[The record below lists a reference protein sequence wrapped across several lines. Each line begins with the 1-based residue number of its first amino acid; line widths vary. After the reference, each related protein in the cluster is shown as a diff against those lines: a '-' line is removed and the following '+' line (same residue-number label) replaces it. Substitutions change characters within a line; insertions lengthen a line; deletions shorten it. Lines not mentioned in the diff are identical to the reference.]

1 MADLFKEYGINYQ
14 PKDLF
19 AEYGIT
25 PPTAAETNTG
35 LGNKLLDI
43 DRYKETSR
51 LYDERL
57 AELKAQK
64 EEKSIS
70 NMLADLSSD
79 ENGDV
84 KWEWYNPL
92 SWIGSSVAE
101 NRKYLDDQISAL
113 ETNEELIK
121 STMTPERFQEI
132 KDFGAVGIYESAK
145 RNIKWENVPL
155 AGGFVEGYKKGRIA
169 DIMEKIRDGEELSD
183 GENETVKEYL
193 DDQIELAI
201 RGTSFGGKIVDGVSR
216 MPAFM
221 IEYGLAKGM
230 FGKVSG
236 AVAKTAAGKKIVSAV
251 GNVASKI
258 SNTGKAG
265 QIAIKTAKAAGTA
278 AGRAMFM
285 PSFTYN
291 NYNDIRL
298 NDIYSLGENGQTLF
312 NENPENKA
320 TMVLKA
326 FGLTSITALAEDSGE
341 AISSLVK
348 KGVSPIFNKL
358 PVSVRN
364 EIVKLARQTDKYKD
378 TPISQMFSKGGYS
391 NLLGEIGEERL
402 EALLGAVTGLNPQG
416 DTYFDSIGNALLPGW
431 EQFMIEAGVISVAG
445 GARSG
450 LNYLYSKGFPA
461 KFLKNLSTT
470 EQDQLV
476 ENELNKEMPRPL
488 AAPQIEEVPLNKIF
502 LSPDIPNF
510 KEGANENGV
519 VAGEQLQGTYDRI
532 GTPPIVLWQRN
543 DGRLE
548 IITGRHRFDLAKRT
562 GEDTIPAQILKESD
576 GFTATMARMLDVE
589 QNIKDEKGSVRDYA
603 RYFKHNNITHE
614 EAYRRGL
621 LGRAKGRAAFSIAK
635 DGTDS
640 LYAGFVNGGISEA
653 KAAAI
658 ASGAPNNEA
667 AQAAGIKVAKKLS
680 PEELQAYVSV
690 LSLEKPKE
698 TADGDLFGFDNSAM
712 KEAEAIAKLVAKDKK
727 EINDKIRAVKGASNN
742 PKAAEE
748 MGLRFA
754 VTPENIG
761 KEIERLEGDIY
772 KLDHFYSSPELMQYY
787 RNKINGQPTKSRD
800 EVFADMPVFDMPS
813 DVFRPYRDSSGVNDD
828 KAADKAADAEPIE
841 INNDESWIDN
851 WNRHLFDTVAPLQ
864 NISDLA
870 ADHLKP
876 GQRPDLLA
884 RTYQYSRM
892 MIEKNITD
900 QTYYID
906 ENGNEVNTGEGFV
919 PILNDFASTFAMI
932 EPRKNAALDDFNDYL
947 VAVRYIEDLD
957 EMEGVEVTE
966 QQKIDAVASIARLQE
981 KYGENYNLF
990 EDFANR
996 IYGYQQRIL
1005 HNLVDSGNLS
1015 EEQFNEIVEKHKHYV
1030 PFKRVLEE
1038 KNVGGGIPSRPV
1050 FDEARTSKAIKRIRG
1065 SEKAVKNVFVSIE
1078 MNAANILDLAYRN
1091 KIARSVA
1098 GLQNF
1103 LPQYIQPKKPL
1114 FEKGKAKIKVAYDPR
1129 LRQQLEEAIKV
1140 FGGRFEYK
1148 KALGKGVLG
1157 DYNPSERL
1165 IRKRL
1170 GAQDRTL
1177 AHEFGHMLDFT
1188 FDTVNILSNPELR
1201 KEIEK
1206 LAEERFY
1213 SIVNIG
1219 TRRNDK
1225 GEIEFTEEQLGK
1237 VKEDY
1242 VKSPRELMANM
1253 FDLYFTSR
1261 DYLKKTAPKTYAYI
1275 EKLFDNKD
1283 LRFLKSIAPS
1293 SSSKMEEIEED
1304 VWIPSRQK
1312 PYGNVIEYYE
1322 NGKKKYIEVAQ
1333 PIYEAMHQLNPIQV
1347 GWLEKIF
1354 RVAGTPA
1361 KILRWGATTT
1371 PNFIVRNFMK
1381 DQFTAFVQTEKGM
1394 KTTPLQTAKALFEIA
1409 GHGDLYNQWQKSGGS
1424 GSGYYDW
1431 SEEGSRKFLKE
1442 LNNKDG
1448 RFWKAI
1454 SWLENDALWKKAI
1467 NLATSPV
1474 MLPAKTYF
1482 KGVEKVSQAVE
1493 EATRLGAFM
1502 QAKKAGLSDIEA
1514 GLASREA
1521 TVDFARGGDASK
1533 LINRFVPFF
1542 NVGMQSANKLYRTAK
1557 SNPSAFL
1564 FSSLATI
1571 AFPSIMITGYYLYAA
1586 PEEERQRWLEI
1597 PDYVRDNNWC
1607 IFQNGEL
1614 VTFPKPFTVG
1624 YMGTIFEDILIW
1636 GYDKD
1641 KPAAREWWELMLS
1654 AAGSFSPVQTL
1665 GSLLTPVGQ
1674 VAIESMTNYN
1684 FFQGRS
1690 IYPVWM
1696 DRLPPEERSLKTTS
1710 QTAQFLGKHLKV
1722 SPAKLDNAF
1731 RGILSTAGKQ
1741 TLDFSEDMYDK
1752 FKRWNGQ
1759 EVPEDI
1765 SIKKDVPVV
1774 GALVGRLPDGTRS
1787 NSYQEFSEN
1796 YRRLSQIKAAYS
1808 SKSGEEKAAYRI
1820 EHRQDLADFNRID
1833 NYRKQIRRV
1842 QKQVNRLYDDP
1853 KMSSEQKTK
1862 EIIALERQITK
1873 IAFDA
1878 NKALRRKD

>member
-1 MADLFKEYGINYQ
+1 MADLFKEYGIDYQ

-25 PPTAAETNTG
+25 PPTAAETNAG
-35 LGNKLLDI
+35 LANKLLDI

-70 NMLADLSSD
+70 NLLADLSMD

-92 SWIGSSVAE
+92 SWIGSGIAE

-155 AGGFVEGYKKGRIA
+155 AGGFVEGYKKGEIA

-183 GENETVKEYL
+183 SENKTVKEYL

-230 FGKVSG
+230 FGKISG

-251 GNVASKI
+251 GNAAAKVS
-258 SNTGKAG
+258 STGKAG
-265 QIAIKTAKAAGTA
+265 QLAVKTAKVTGTA

-312 NENPENKA
+312 NEDPENKA

-326 FGLTSITALAEDSGE
+326 FALTSITALAEDSGE
-341 AISSLVK
+341 AITSLVK
-348 KGVSPIFNKL
+348 RGVSPIFNKL
-358 PVSVRN
+358 PPSVRN
-364 EIVKLARQTDKYKD
+364 EIVKLARQTDKYKN

-402 EALLGAVTGLNPQG
+402 EALLGAITGLNPQG

-431 EQFMIEAGVISVAG
+431 EQFMVEAGVISVAG

-470 EQDQLV
+470 EQDRLI
-476 ENELNKEMPRPL
+476 ENEIKKEVPRSPV
-488 AAPQIEEVPLNKIF
+488 APQIEEVPLNKIS

-519 VAGEQLQGTYDRI
+519 VAGEQLQGSYDRI

-589 QNIKDEKGSVRDYA
+589 QNIKDEKGSIRDYA
-603 RYFKHNNITHE
+603 RYFKHTNITQE
-614 EAYRRGL
+614 EAHRRGL

-635 DGTDS
+635 DGTDP
-640 LYAGFVNGGISEA
+640 LYTGFVNGGISEA

-658 ASGAPNNEA
+658 ANGAPNNEA
-667 AQAAGIKVAKKLS
+667 AQVAGIKAAKKLN

-698 TADGDLFGFDNSAM
+698 TADGDLFGFDNSAV

-800 EVFADMPVFDMPS
+800 EVFADIPVSAMPS
-813 DVFRPYRDSSGVNDD
+813 DVFRPYQDSSGESNVHTTNEATDI
-828 KAADKAADAEPIE
+828 EPIE

-884 RTYQYSRM
+884 RAYQYSRM

-919 PILNDFASTFAMI
+919 PILNDFTSTFAMV

-947 VAVRYIEDLD
+947 VAIRYIEDLD
-957 EMEGVEVTE
+957 EIEGVEVTE

-996 IYGYQQRIL
+996 VYGYQQRIL

-1015 EEQFNEIVEKHKHYV
+1015 EEQFKEITEKHKHYV

-1038 KNVGGGIPSRPV
+1038 KNVGGGIPGRPV
-1050 FDEARTSKAIKRIRG
+1050 FDEARASKAIKRIRG
-1065 SEKAVKNVFVSIE
+1065 SERAVKNVFVSIE

-1098 GLQNF
+1098 GLQNL

-1114 FEKGKAKIKVAYDPR
+1114 YEHGKVKTKVAYDPK
-1129 LRQQLEEAIKV
+1129 LRQQLEEAIRV
-1140 FGGRFEYK
+1140 LGGKLEYK

-1157 DYNPSERL
+1157 DYNPNEKL

-1170 GAQDRTL
+1170 GTQDRTL

-1188 FDTVNILSNPELR
+1188 FDVVKILQNPKIKAEVN
-1201 KEIEK
+1201 K

-1213 SIVNIG
+1213 SVINIG
-1219 TRRNDK
+1219 LKQNEK
-1225 GEIEFTEEQLGK
+1225 GGIEFTEEMLGK
-1237 VKEDY
+1237 INEEY
-1242 VKSPRELMANM
+1242 VRDPRELMANM

-1261 DYLKKTAPKTYAYI
+1261 DYLRKTAPETFRFI
-1275 EKLFDNKD
+1275 EKMFSSKE
-1283 LRFLKSIAPS
+1283 LRFLKDIAPS

-1304 VWIPSRQK
+1304 VWLPSKQK

-1322 NGKKKYIEVAQ
+1322 NGKKKYIEVAK

-1354 RVAGTPA
+1354 KVASVPA
-1361 KILRWGATTT
+1361 KVLRFGATTT
-1371 PNFIVRNFMK
+1371 PNFIIRNFIK

-1394 KTTPLQTAKALFEIA
+1394 KATPFSTLKALCSIV

-1431 SEEGSRKFLKE
+1431 SEEGSRKFLQE

-1448 RFWKAI
+1448 RFWKA
-1454 SWLENDALWKKAI
+1454 
-1467 NLATSPV
+1467 
-1474 MLPAKTYF
+1474 AKWIASLQF
-1482 KGVEKVSQAVE
+1482 IQKPSQIAE

-1514 GLASREA
+1514 GIASREA

-1557 SNPSAFL
+1557 SHPGAFL
-1564 FSSLATI
+1564 VNSLATI
-1571 AFPSIMITGYYLYAA
+1571 AFPSIMIAGYYLYAA
-1586 PEEERQRWLEI
+1586 PEEERRRWLEI

-1624 YMGTIFEDILIW
+1624 YMGTVIEDFMIW
-1636 GYDKD
+1636 GYEGEQ
-1641 KPAAREWWELMLS
+1641 PAAREWWELMFG
-1654 AAGSFSPVQTL
+1654 AAGSLSPIQTV

-1674 VAIESMTNYN
+1674 VSIEAMTNYN

-1690 IYPVWM
+1690 IYPAWM
-1696 DRLPPEERSLKTTS
+1696 DRLPPEERASKTNS
-1710 QTAQFLGKHLKV
+1710 QLGVAIGKQLKV
-1722 SPAKLDNAF
+1722 SPAVVDNTIFGITSTLGRQIIKGGESILDN
-1731 RGILSTAGKQ
+1731 
-1741 TLDFSEDMYDK
+1741 

-1759 EVPEDI
+1759 EVPENI
-1765 SIKKDVPVV
+1765 SIKKDIPLV
-1774 GALVGRLPDGTRS
+1774 GALFGRLPDGTRS
-1787 NSYQEFSEN
+1787 KSYQEFAEN
-1796 YRRLSQIKAAYS
+1796 YKRLSQIKAAYS
-1808 SKSGEEKAAYRI
+1808 SKNGEEKSAYRI

-1862 EIIALERQITK
+1862 EIIALERQITE
-1873 IAFDA
+1873 IAFNA
-1878 NKALRRKD
+1878 NKALRRKN

>member
-1 MADLFKEYGINYQ
+1 MADLFKKYGIDYQ

-25 PPTAAETNTG
+25 PPTATETNAG

-43 DRYKETSR
+43 DKYKETSR

-70 NMLADLSSD
+70 NLLADLSMD

-92 SWIGSSVAE
+92 SWIGSGVAE

-145 RNIKWENVPL
+145 RNIKWENLPL
-155 AGGFVEGYKKGRIA
+155 AGGFVEGYKKSRIA

-236 AVAKTAAGKKIVSAV
+236 AAAKTAAGKKIVSAV
-251 GNVASKI
+251 GNAAAKV
-258 SNTGKAG
+258 SNTGKVG
-265 QIAIKTAKAAGTA
+265 QFAVKAAKVTGTA

-298 NDIYSLGENGQTLF
+298 NDIYSLGENGQMLF

-326 FGLTSITALAEDSGE
+326 FALTSITALAEDSGE
-341 AISSLVK
+341 AITSLVK

-358 PVSVRN
+358 PPAVRN
-364 EIVKLARQTDKYKD
+364 EIVKIARQTDKYKN

-431 EQFMIEAGVISVAG
+431 EQFMVEAGVISVAG

-450 LNYLYSKGFPA
+450 LNYLYGKGFPA
-461 KFLKNLSTT
+461 KFLKNLSTA

-476 ENELNKEMPRPL
+476 ENELKKETLRSP

-519 VAGEQLQGTYDRI
+519 VAGEQLQGNYDRI

-589 QNIKDEKGSVRDYA
+589 QNIKDEKGSIRDYA

-635 DGTDS
+635 DGTNP
-640 LYAGFVNGGISEA
+640 LYAGFINGGISES

-658 ASGAPNNEA
+658 ANGAPNNEA
-667 AQAAGIKVAKKLS
+667 AQVAGIKAAKKLN

-698 TADGDLFGFDNSAM
+698 TADGDLFGFDNSAV
-712 KEAEAIAKLVAKDKK
+712 KEAEAIAKFVAKDKK

-787 RNKINGQPTKSRD
+787 RNKINGQPTKTRD
-800 EVFADMPVFDMPS
+800 EVFADIPVSAMPS
-813 DVFRPYRDSSGVNDD
+813 DIFRPYQDSSGENDN
-828 KAADKAADAEPIE
+828 KTADKTASVEPIE

-884 RTYQYSRM
+884 RAYQYSRM

-919 PILNDFASTFAMI
+919 PILNDFASTFAMV

-966 QQKIDAVASIARLQE
+966 QQKIDAVASITRLQE

-996 IYGYQQRIL
+996 VYAYQQRIL
-1005 HNLVDSGNLS
+1005 YNLVDSGNLS
-1015 EEQFNEIVEKHKHYV
+1015 EEQFKEITEKHKHYV

-1038 KNVGGGIPSRPV
+1038 KNVGGGIPGRPV

-1091 KIARSVA
+1091 RIARSVA
-1098 GLQNF
+1098 GLQGL

-1114 FEKGKAKIKVAYDPR
+1114 FEKGKATMKVAYDPR

-1140 FGGRFEYK
+1140 LGGKLEYK
-1148 KALGKGVLG
+1148 KALGRGVLG

-1170 GAQDRTL
+1170 GTQDRTL

-1261 DYLKKTAPKTYAYI
+1261 DYLKKEAPKTYAYI

-1304 VWIPSRQK
+1304 VWIPSKQK

-1322 NGKKKYIEVAQ
+1322 NGKKKYVEVAQ

-1354 RVAGTPA
+1354 KIASVPA
-1361 KILRWGATTT
+1361 KVLRFGATTT
-1371 PNFIVRNFMK
+1371 PNFIVRNFIK

-1394 KTTPLQTAKALFEIA
+1394 KATPFSTLKALCSIV
-1409 GHGDLYNQWQKSGGS
+1409 GHGELYNQWQKSGGS

-1448 RFWKAI
+1448 RFLKA
-1454 SWLENDALWKKAI
+1454 
-1467 NLATSPV
+1467 
-1474 MLPAKTYF
+1474 AKWIASLQF
-1482 KGVEKVSQAVE
+1482 IQKPSQIAE

-1502 QAKKAGLSDIEA
+1502 KAKKAGLSDIEA
-1514 GLASREA
+1514 GIASREA

-1557 SNPSAFL
+1557 SNPGAFL
-1564 FSSLATI
+1564 VNSLATI
-1571 AFPSIMITGYYLYAA
+1571 AFPSIMIAGYYLYAA
-1586 PEEERQRWLEI
+1586 PEEERRRWLEI

-1614 VTFPKPFTVG
+1614 ITFPKPFTVG
-1624 YMGTIFEDILIW
+1624 YMGTVIEDFMIW
-1636 GYDKD
+1636 GYEGEQ
-1641 KPAAREWWELMLS
+1641 PAAREWWELMFG
-1654 AAGSFSPVQTL
+1654 AAGSLSPIQTV

-1674 VAIESMTNYN
+1674 VSIEAMTNYN

-1690 IYPVWM
+1690 IYPAWM
-1696 DRLPPEERSLKTTS
+1696 DRLPPEERASKTNS
-1710 QTAQFLGKHLKV
+1710 KLGVAIGKQLKV
-1722 SPAKLDNAF
+1722 SPAIVDNTIF
-1731 RGILSTAGKQ
+1731 GITSTLGRQIIKGGEGM
-1741 TLDFSEDMYDK
+1741 LDK

-1759 EVPEDI
+1759 EVPENI
-1765 SIKKDVPVV
+1765 TIKKDIPLV
-1774 GALVGRLPDGTRS
+1774 GALFGRLPDGTRS
-1787 NSYQEFSEN
+1787 KSYQEFAEN
-1796 YRRLSQIKAAYS
+1796 YKRLSQIKAAYS
-1808 SKSGEEKAAYRI
+1808 SKNGEEKSTYRI
-1820 EHRQDLADFNRID
+1820 EHRQELADFNRID

-1862 EIIALERQITK
+1862 EIIALERQITE
-1873 IAFDA
+1873 IAFNA
-1878 NKALRRKD
+1878 NKALRRKN